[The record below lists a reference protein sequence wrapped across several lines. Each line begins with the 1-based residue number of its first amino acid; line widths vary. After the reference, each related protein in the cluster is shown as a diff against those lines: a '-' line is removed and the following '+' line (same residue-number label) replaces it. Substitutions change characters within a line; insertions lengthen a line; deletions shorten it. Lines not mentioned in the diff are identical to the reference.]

1 MCERAGGARAPTGRA
16 PAPDAPHRAAATE
29 VGGSEREAGGGRS
42 GRGGKCGSR
51 KRRAPPQPLME
62 PRNGRVDPADD
73 ELETAFEGVVGFQE
87 KMSDETDDDDDEMTK
102 KKL

>member
-1 MCERAGGARAPTGRA
+1 
-16 PAPDAPHRAAATE
+16 
-29 VGGSEREAGGGRS
+29 
-42 GRGGKCGSR
+42 
-51 KRRAPPQPLME
+51 ME